1 MEMHQVRYFLAA
13 ARLLNFTRA
22 AIECNVSQPSLT
34 KAIQKLEEE
43 FGAPLFRRERART
56 HLTEL
61 GKAMLPHLERSFEA
75 AQTAKQ
81 MARGMGR
88 AEIAPLSLG
97 VARTVEHAMLEHV
110 LAELGKS
117 LSGLELALASGSSRE
132 LLEMAMA
139 GSLDLVIIE
148 MPEETPDRLDCWPLF
163 ADAWCVVTRA
173 DHPFAMAPPTSPA
186 VLEEETWIDLAGDG
200 CAALARIATQGGAA
214 IDVRHQAQGATQLR
228 QMVQAGLGCGWTPR
242 SLAAPPLS
250 AILLP
255 FGSVETRFVLA
266 SVSGRRR
273 SVAAEAFLRVA
284 RAQDWARATGEQ
296 PAEES

>member
-34 KAIQKLEEE
+34 KAIQKLEDE

-75 AQTAKQ
+75 VQTAKQ

-88 AEIAPLSLG
+88 AEIAPLALG
-97 VARTVEHAMLEHV
+97 VARTVEHATLELV
-110 LAELGKS
+110 LAELGKC
-117 LSGLELALASGSSRE
+117 LTGLELSLASGSSRE
-132 LLEMAMA
+132 LIELGMA
-139 GSLDLVIIE
+139 GTLDLVIVE
-148 MPEETPDRLDCWPLF
+148 MPDEAPERLDLWPLF

-173 DHPFAMAPPTSPA
+173 DHPFAAAPPASPA

-200 CAALARIATQGGAA
+200 CGSLARIAAQVGAE
-214 IDVRHQAQGATQLR
+214 IDVRHQAQGAAQLR
-228 QMVQAGLGCGWTPR
+228 QMVQAGLGCGWSPR
-242 SLAAPPLS
+242 SLAPPPL
-250 AILLP
+250 AATELP
-255 FGSVETRFVLA
+255 FASIEARFVLA
-266 SVSGRRR
+266 SVAGRRR
-273 SVAAEAFLRVA
+273 SVAAEAFLRAA
-284 RAQDWARATGEQ
+284 RALDWTLEGGARGSQGT
-296 PAEES
+296 

>member
-34 KAIQKLEEE
+34 KAIQKLEDE

-88 AEIAPLSLG
+88 AEIAPLALG
-97 VARTVEHAMLEHV
+97 VARTVEHAMLERV
-110 LAELGKS
+110 LAELGQS
-117 LSGLELALASGSSRE
+117 LSGLELALANGSSRE
-132 LLEMAMA
+132 LIELAMA
-139 GSLDLVIIE
+139 GSLDLIIVE
-148 MPEETPDRLDCWPLF
+148 MPDEAPERLDCWPLF
-163 ADAWCVVTRA
+163 ADEWCIVTRS
-173 DHPFAMAPPTSPA
+173 DHPFAATPPASPA
-186 VLEEETWIDLAGDG
+186 VLEEEAWIDLAGDG
-200 CAALARIATQGGAA
+200 CATLARIATQVGAA
-214 IDVRHQAQGATQLR
+214 IEVRHQAQGAMQLR

-242 SLAAPPLS
+242 SLAAPPL
-250 AILLP
+250 AATELP

-266 SVSGRRR
+266 SVAGRRR

-284 RAQDWARATGEQ
+284 RAQDWALAN
-296 PAEES
+296 ADAKVAAA

>member
-34 KAIQKLEEE
+34 KAIQKLEDE

-88 AEIAPLSLG
+88 AEIAPLALG
-97 VARTVEHAMLEHV
+97 VARTVEHAMLGRV
-110 LAELGKS
+110 LAELGSS
-117 LSGLELALASGSSRE
+117 LAGLELALASGSSRE
-132 LLEMAMA
+132 LIELAMA
-139 GSLDLVIIE
+139 GSLDLIIVE
-148 MPEETPDRLDCWPLF
+148 MPDEAPERLDCWPLF

-173 DHPFAMAPPTSPA
+173 DHRFASDPPESPA
-186 VLEEETWIDLAGDG
+186 VLEDEAWIDLAGDG
-200 CAALARIATQGGAA
+200 CAGLARIAAQGGAA
-214 IDVRHQAQGATQLR
+214 IEVRHQAQGAAQLR
-228 QMVQAGLGCGWTPR
+228 QMVLAGLGCGWTPR
-242 SLAAPPLS
+242 SLAGAPL
-250 AILLP
+250 AATQLP
-255 FGSVETRFVLA
+255 FGAAEGHFVLA
-266 SVSGRRR
+266 SVAGRRR
-273 SVAAEAFLRVA
+273 SVAAEAFLRAA
-284 RAQDWARATGEQ
+284 RAQDWALATG
-296 PAEES
+296 ADAADAA